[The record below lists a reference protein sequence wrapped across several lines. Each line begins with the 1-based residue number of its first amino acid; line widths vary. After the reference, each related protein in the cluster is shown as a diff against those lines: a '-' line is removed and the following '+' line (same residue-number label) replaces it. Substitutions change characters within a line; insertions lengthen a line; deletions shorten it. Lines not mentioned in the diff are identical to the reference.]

1 MALFFQLNF
10 IGFFSAHLSKW
21 RVAKIVPC
29 SPISQWL
36 SSMKNRHIPFSVSLK
51 ALESKE
57 SSLVTIFISRYLASW
72 CSYTKL
78 PCSVSRHRPSSRTG
92 ITLRAPCIQ
101 RDRGLVSTSTG
112 LWTLKRWPT
121 ACNIGNHLSLQAP
134 AEAYLTSG
142 PQGHETAGDWNQHRW

>member
-78 PCSVSRHRPSSRTG
+78 LVVFLDTDHVPAPESRSKHLVSN
-92 ITLRAPCIQ
+92 
-101 RDRGLVSTSTG
+101 RGLVSTSIG
-112 LWTLKRWPT
+112 LCTLQRWPT
-121 ACNIGNHLSLQAP
+121 ACIIGNHLSLQAP